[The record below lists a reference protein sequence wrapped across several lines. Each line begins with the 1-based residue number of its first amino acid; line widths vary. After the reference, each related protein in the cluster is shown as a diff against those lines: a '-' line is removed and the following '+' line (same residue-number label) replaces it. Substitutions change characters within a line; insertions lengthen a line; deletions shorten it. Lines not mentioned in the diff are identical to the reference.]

1 MSTTDSRHRL
11 LGRRSEC
18 AALDE
23 VVASARAGQ
32 SRALVLRGDAGVG
45 KSALL
50 EYLASHASGCT
61 VARAAGVESE
71 MELAYAGLQQLCAPF
86 LDRLERLPAP
96 QRDALGTAFGVRDGD
111 APNRF
116 LVGLAV
122 LSLLSDVA
130 EDRGLVCVVDDAQW
144 LDAASAQALA
154 FVARRLGVESVGLVF
169 AVREPSGQ
177 QRFEGLPELAVG
189 GLDDRDAHEL
199 LATVVTGPLDERVRD
214 RLVAETRGNPL
225 ALLELPRGLTPAE
238 LAGGFWLSEGRAL
251 PGRIEQSFT
260 ERLAPLPP
268 STRLLL
274 LVAAAEPLGDPVL
287 VWRAAAELGIGP
299 DAAAP
304 AAAAGLVDFGAQVRF
319 DHPLVRSAV
328 KRAAA
333 PEERQ
338 RVHRALAEAT
348 DADIDPDRRAWHLA
362 HATAGL
368 DEDVAAELERSAD
381 RAKARGGLAAGAAFH
396 ERAVE
401 LTPDP
406 RRRAQRALLAA
417 KAKHRAGANDGALRL
432 LAVAKA
438 GPLDELE
445 QARAQLLYA
454 QITFAMTRGR
464 DAPPL
469 LLEAAK
475 RLEPLDPR
483 LARETYL
490 EAFAAAFSADRLVR
504 GGDAREVATAVLGAD
519 WEPATRACDLLLDG
533 LALLTCEGYVAGA
546 PALKVALRAFRQ
558 EPLSE
563 EDELHW
569 TWLACRIARALADDE
584 AWDELTS
591 RHLELARRAGAFS
604 ALPVALTD
612 RVLVELFCG
621 RIGEAMS
628 LAAESDAVVEAT
640 GSHLALRTS
649 IVLANWRGRDAE
661 AVALIEAHRQDVL
674 RRGEGLWLSANDW
687 GSAIRYNGLG
697 RYEDALAAAERAADA
712 ARGLGPPILLLAELI
727 EAAAR
732 SGQAERA
739 TGPLAQLAEIAHTAD
754 TDWALG
760 THARAAALLAEGATA
775 ERLYREAIERLSQL
789 RTRAT
794 LARAHLLYGE
804 WLRREHRR
812 VDAREQLRVAHTM
825 LSDMGMEAFAER
837 ARRELLATGE
847 TVRKRTVET
856 LDDLTPQESQVVRLA
871 ADGQTN
877 PEIGAQLFL
886 SPRTVEWHLTKAF
899 GKLGI
904 SSRKEL
910 PSALS
915 EVGQPSS
922 TSSSDGGP
930 GDQGRATGGTVSHL
944 ARSRSTPAQ
953 TPSRRRTRGL

>member
-381 RAKARGGLAAGAAFH
+381 RAQARGGLAAGAAFH

-944 ARSRSTPAQ
+944 ARSRLTPAQ